1 MTAICNYVIYNTVKH
16 RMSRYFLLYITF
28 QIDSIMKKDTT
39 KERQKRWRQKRLTE
53 NKRVLTVWVSDEDM
67 KTIEKLKKQYQ
78 EESKSSLI
86 SRAIREFDGVIY
98 NE

>member
-1 MTAICNYVIYNTVKH
+1 
-16 RMSRYFLLYITF
+16 
-28 QIDSIMKKDTT
+28 MKKDTT

-86 SRAIREFDGVIY
+86 SRVLREFDRVIY

>member
-1 MTAICNYVIYNTVKH
+1 LTVICNYVIYNTVKH
-16 RMSRYFLLYITF
+16 QMSRYFLLYITF

-67 KTIEKLKKQYQ
+67 ETIEKLKKQYQ
-78 EESKSSLI
+78 EESNSSLI
-86 SRAIREFDGVIY
+86 SRVISEFDHVIY